1 MTRLVAVDLPTSDAF
16 VAALRRIWDRG
27 DAILPLD
34 QRLPFAA
41 RRALVARF
49 SAASVIDANDETAQ
63 PVARTYASDDALVI
77 ATSGTTGEPKGVI
90 HSHASLA
97 ASSRIVA
104 NALHLGAHDHWLACL
119 PVAHI
124 GGFGVV
130 ARAIAM
136 GARLTCVPRPDA
148 EAISAAADAGAT
160 HTSLVPTLLSR
171 VDTARWNVIL
181 VGGAS
186 VPHDR
191 PSNVVATYGL
201 TETCGGVVYD
211 SRPLAGVDVRIVDD
225 EILLHAPTLCRGY
238 VDGSPSM
245 TDGWLHTGDLG
256 RWSDGL
262 LHVSGRRDD
271 LIITGGSKVWPQPV
285 ERVLLAHPL
294 VADVVVRGV
303 ADDTWGTIVC
313 AWIVPRDRSAVPT
326 LDDLRAVVRA
336 ELSDVAAP
344 RRLVVVD
351 EIPRTALGK
360 AIVGKLP
367 ER

>member
-16 VAALRRIWDRG
+16 VTALRNIWDRG

-34 QRLPFAA
+34 QRLPIAA
-41 RRALVARF
+41 RRAIVTRFGAAR
-49 SAASVIDANDETAQ
+49 VIDANDD
-63 PVARTYASDDALVI
+63 VALSEPRKYSPDDALVI

-104 NALHLGAHDHWLACL
+104 DALHLGAQDHWLACL

-130 ARAIAM
+130 ARAIAT
-136 GARLTCVPRPDA
+136 GARLTCIPRPDA
-148 EAISAAADAGAT
+148 EAIAAAADAGAT

-171 VDTARWNVIL
+171 IDSSRWKTIL
-181 VGGAS
+181 VGGAA

-191 PSNVVATYGL
+191 PTNVVATYGL

-211 SRPLAGVDVRIVDD
+211 SRPLTGVDVRIVDD
-225 EILLHAPTLCRGY
+225 EILLRTPTLCRGY
-238 VDGSPSM
+238 VDGAPTV
-245 TDGWLHTGDLG
+245 TDGWLSTGDLG

-271 LIITGGSKVWPQPV
+271 LIVTGGNKVWPQPV
-285 ERVLLAHPL
+285 ERILLTHPL
-294 VADVVVRGV
+294 VADVVVRGIP
-303 ADDTWGTIVC
+303 DDTWGSIVC
-313 AWIVPRDRSAVPT
+313 AWIVPHERTAAPT
-326 LDDLRAVVRA
+326 LDDLQTVVRA

-360 AIVGKLP
+360 PIVGQLP